1 MPSQV
6 QQHWILYR
14 SHRQEHA
21 PQTAAVLLCIF
32 GLVFRSFNFL
42 CPINAREDALL
53 FEQQQNKVSEME
65 NARVAAVK
73 VEAVA
78 EQENNKFEQNKVS
91 VVTEKKKVA
100 DIQVNQIVKAVAKK
114 KNIRKQGKKTGS

>member
-1 MPSQV
+1 
-6 QQHWILYR
+6 
-14 SHRQEHA
+14 
-21 PQTAAVLLCIF
+21 
-32 GLVFRSFNFL
+32 
-42 CPINAREDALL
+42 
-53 FEQQQNKVSEME
+53 ME

-114 KNIRKQGKKTGS
+114 TNIRNQGKRVVQVVIENKEESLAEVGKEAKQDDNNSAVQNIENKVSFAAEGKVVAKPVEDVEEIIELV

>member
-1 MPSQV
+1 
-6 QQHWILYR
+6 
-14 SHRQEHA
+14 
-21 PQTAAVLLCIF
+21 
-32 GLVFRSFNFL
+32 
-42 CPINAREDALL
+42 
-53 FEQQQNKVSEME
+53 ME

-114 KNIRKQGKKTGS
+114 TNIRNQGKRVVQVVIENKEESLAEVGKEAKQDDNNSAVQNKVSFAAEGKVVAKPVEDVEEIIELI